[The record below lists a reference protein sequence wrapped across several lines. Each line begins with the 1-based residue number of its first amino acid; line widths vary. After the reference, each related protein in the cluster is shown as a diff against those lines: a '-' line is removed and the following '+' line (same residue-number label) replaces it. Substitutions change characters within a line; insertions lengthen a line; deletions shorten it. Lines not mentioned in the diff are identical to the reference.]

1 MQRPKGGGE
10 GWQKEKERACVRVCV
25 YRVRFRGGIRGG
37 DLAGSQI
44 AITRLSKI
52 EVSAKE
58 GGLLPRA

>member
-1 MQRPKGGGE
+1 MQGPKG
-10 GWQKEKERACVRVCV
+10 KERACIYV
-25 YRVRFRGGIRGG
+25 YMCAWVRFRGGIRGG